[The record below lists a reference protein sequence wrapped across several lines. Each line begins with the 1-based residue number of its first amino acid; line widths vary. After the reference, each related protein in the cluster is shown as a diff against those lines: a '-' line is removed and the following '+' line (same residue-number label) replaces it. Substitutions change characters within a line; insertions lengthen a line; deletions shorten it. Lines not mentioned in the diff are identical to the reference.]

1 MKIFITG
8 CCGFIG
14 FNFANFLA
22 KTNKK
27 IRVVGIDNFSDYY
40 SVSYKKKRLKEL
52 VQNRNFK
59 FYKIDINQ
67 NKKLIKLYKKYHFN
81 YVFHFAAQAGVR
93 YSLINPRS
101 YVENNISGFFNVLNL
116 SIKFKVVRLFYASS
130 SSAYGELNKFPLKEN
145 YSLKPK
151 NIYGLSKK
159 INEEM
164 VNVLLQKNKTK
175 CIGLRFFTV
184 YGEWGRPDMFMMKYL
199 NATYNKSKVFYLN
212 NYGNHFRDFT
222 YITDVCTI
230 LKKLIYSKLK
240 YKHLIIN
247 ICSNK
252 SLKLTKIIKEIDNL
266 TLNKPK
272 IKKRSLQKADILKTH
287 GDNSLVKK
295 ITGIK
300 KFTDISI
307 GLKNT
312 VEWYIKNKDT
322 INFF

>member
-22 KTNKK
+22 KSNKK
-27 IRVVGIDNFSDYY
+27 IRIIGIDNLNDYY
-40 SVSYKKKRLKEL
+40 SVNLKRKRLNEL
-52 VQNRNFK
+52 NKNKNFI

-67 NKKLIKLYKKYHFN
+67 YEKLEKLYKKNYFN
-81 YVFHFAAQAGVR
+81 HVFHFAAQAGVR
-93 YSLINPRS
+93 YSLINPKAYIES
-101 YVENNISGFFNVLNL
+101 NISGFFNVINL
-116 SIKFKVVRLFYASS
+116 SLEFNIKRFFYASS

-145 YSLKPK
+145 YILKPK

-164 VNVLLQKNKTK
+164 TSVLSLKKKTL

-199 NATYNKSKVFYLN
+199 SATYDKSKVFYLN

-222 YITDVCTI
+222 YIEDVCKI
-230 LKKLIYSKLK
+230 LKKLIYSKFK
-240 YKHLIIN
+240 HQHLILN

-252 SLKLTKIIKEIDNL
+252 SLKLTNIIKMIDNL

-272 IKKRSLQKADILKTH
+272 IKKISKHKADLYKTH

-295 ITGIK
+295 ISGVK
-300 KFTDISI
+300 KFTDISV

-312 VEWYIKNKDT
+312 VKWFVNNKDT
-322 INFF
+322 IEF

>member
-1 MKIFITG
+1 MKILITG

-40 SVSYKKKRLKEL
+40 SVRYKKKRLKTL
-52 VQNRNFK
+52 VQNCNFT
-59 FYKIDINQ
+59 FYTIDINQ

-81 YVFHFAAQAGVR
+81 HIFHFAAQAGVR

-101 YVENNISGFFNVLNL
+101 YIENNISGFFNILNL
-116 SIKFKVVRLFYASS
+116 SIKFKVKRLFYASS
-130 SSAYGELNKFPLKEN
+130 SSTYGELNRFPLKEN
-145 YSLKPK
+145 YTLRPK

-159 INEEM
+159 VNEEM
-164 VNVLLQKNKTK
+164 VNTLLQQSKTQ

-184 YGEWGRPDMFMMKYL
+184 YGEWGRPDMFIMKYL
-199 NATYNKSKVFYLN
+199 IATYNKSKVFYLN
-212 NYGNHFRDFT
+212 NYGNHVRDFT
-222 YITDVCTI
+222 YIKDVCKI
-230 LKKLIYSKLK
+230 LKKLIYVKLK
-240 YKHLIIN
+240 HQHLIVN

-252 SLKLTKIIKEIDNL
+252 PIKLTNIIKKIDDL

-272 IKKRSLQKADILKTH
+272 IIKRSLQKADILKTH
-287 GDNSLVKK
+287 GDNSLIKR

-300 KFTDISI
+300 KFTDISNGI
-307 GLKNT
+307 KNT
-312 VEWYIKNKDT
+312 VEWFINSKKKIKL
-322 INFF
+322 